1 MISSIIRLLSPGQ
14 TLPVG
19 EDSRER
25 PRVSLSTPVKEET
38 QAHPSTGT
46 EHRAPTSIPFTMLY
60 LCSVNTHAAVYGVV
74 WTCD

>member
-46 EHRAPTSIPFTMLY
+46 EHRAPTLHSFHNVIFVLSQHSRSG
-60 LCSVNTHAAVYGVV
+60 LWSRLDV
-74 WTCD
+74 